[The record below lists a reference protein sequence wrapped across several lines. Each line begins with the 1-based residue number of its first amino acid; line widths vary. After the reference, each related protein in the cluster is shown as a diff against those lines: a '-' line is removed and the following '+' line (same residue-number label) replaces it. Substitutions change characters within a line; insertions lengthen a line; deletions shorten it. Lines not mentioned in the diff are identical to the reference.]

1 MGIFKKMK
9 EKKEKEKKAK
19 QEAVDRYLE
28 EVVFPSLLFK
38 RILKLDYSNM
48 IKIAKAVSKKTN
60 KNLLFILFDMTKCGL
75 KYQAGYYDYQE
86 FEFYNLNKE
95 QRETYLTRGKNNEI
109 IKKFND
115 KSKFYIFDN
124 KEEMY
129 KIYNKFLKRQW
140 MVLNENNYNDFLDF
154 FKQNKVIIVKP
165 IDGEGG
171 KGIEKY
177 EYINDEESKIV
188 YSSLLF
194 KKQLLVEQ
202 CIKQHPD
209 MNKLY
214 NKSVNTL
221 RMFTFYKDG
230 QAYFLQAILK
240 VGNGGVVDNFSSGG
254 MYTYVDDEGTVYA
267 EAIDQMDNKYYKH
280 PISNETIVGFKVP
293 MFKEAV
299 SMVKEAAKVVPEMGY
314 IGWDV
319 AISEDGPVLVEGNCY
334 PGVFQVKP
342 SLVEKKEGIIPK
354 YNKVMQ
360 IFGNCYNAN
369 NSTIQRNNFN

>member
-1 MGIFKKMK
+1 M
-9 EKKEKEKKAK
+9 EKIK
-19 QEAVDRYLE
+19 Y
-28 EVVFPSLLFK
+28 LFK

-48 IKIAKAVSKKTN
+48 IKIAKAVSRKTN

-165 IDGEGG
+165 IDGESG

-299 SMVKEAAKVVPEMGY
+299 SMVKEAAKVVPEMRY

-360 IFGNCYNAN
+360 ILGNCYNAN

>member
-1 MGIFKKMK
+1 MGKIK
-9 EKKEKEKKAK
+9 
-19 QEAVDRYLE
+19 Y
-28 EVVFPSLLFK
+28 LFK

-48 IKIAKAVSKKTN
+48 IKIARAVSKKTN
-60 KNLLFILFDMTKCGL
+60 KNLLFILFDMTRCGL

-254 MYTYVDDEGTVYA
+254 MYTYVDDKGTVYA

-360 IFGNCYNAN
+360 IFGNCYNTN

>member
-1 MGIFKKMK
+1 M
-9 EKKEKEKKAK
+9 EKIK
-19 QEAVDRYLE
+19 Y
-28 EVVFPSLLFK
+28 LFK

-48 IKIAKAVSKKTN
+48 IKITKAVSKKTN
-60 KNLLFILFDMTKCGL
+60 KNLLFVLFDMTKCGL

-299 SMVKEAAKVVPEMGY
+299 GMVKEAAKVVPEMGY

-354 YNKVMQ
+354 YNKVMR

>member
-1 MGIFKKMK
+1 M
-9 EKKEKEKKAK
+9 EKIK
-19 QEAVDRYLE
+19 Y
-28 EVVFPSLLFK
+28 LFK

-60 KNLLFILFDMTKCGL
+60 KNLLFVLFDMTKCGL

-267 EAIDQMDNKYYKH
+267 EAIDQMNNKYYKH

-299 SMVKEAAKVVPEMGY
+299 GMVKEAAKVVPEMGY

-354 YNKVMQ
+354 YNKVMR

>member
-1 MGIFKKMK
+1 MGKIK
-9 EKKEKEKKAK
+9 
-19 QEAVDRYLE
+19 Y
-28 EVVFPSLLFK
+28 LFK

-60 KNLLFILFDMTKCGL
+60 KNLLFILFDMTRCGL

-140 MVLNENNYNDFLDF
+140 MVLNENNYNDFLNF

-188 YSSLLF
+188 YGSLLF

-221 RMFTFYKDG
+221 RMFTFYKER

-240 VGNGGVVDNFSSGG
+240 IGNGGVVDNFSSGG

-299 SMVKEAAKVVPEMGY
+299 DMVKEAAKVVPEMGY

-360 IFGNCYNAN
+360 IFGNCYNTN
-369 NSTIQRNNFN
+369 NSTIQKNNFN

>member
-1 MGIFKKMK
+1 M
-9 EKKEKEKKAK
+9 EKIK
-19 QEAVDRYLE
+19 Y
-28 EVVFPSLLFK
+28 LFK

-60 KNLLFILFDMTKCGL
+60 KNLLFVLFDMTKCGL

-299 SMVKEAAKVVPEMGY
+299 GMVKEAAKVVPEMGY

-369 NSTIQRNNFN
+369 KLNHTKEQF

>member
-1 MGIFKKMK
+1 M
-9 EKKEKEKKAK
+9 EKIK
-19 QEAVDRYLE
+19 Y
-28 EVVFPSLLFK
+28 LFK

-115 KSKFYIFDN
+115 KAKFYIFDN

-354 YNKVMQ
+354 YNKVMR

>member
-1 MGIFKKMK
+1 M
-9 EKKEKEKKAK
+9 EKIK
-19 QEAVDRYLE
+19 Y
-28 EVVFPSLLFK
+28 LFK

-60 KNLLFILFDMTKCGL
+60 KNLLFVLFDMTKCGL

-354 YNKVMQ
+354 YNKVMR

>member
-1 MGIFKKMK
+1 
-9 EKKEKEKKAK
+9 
-19 QEAVDRYLE
+19 
-28 EVVFPSLLFK
+28 
-38 RILKLDYSNM
+38 
-48 IKIAKAVSKKTN
+48 
-60 KNLLFILFDMTKCGL
+60 
-75 KYQAGYYDYQE
+75 
-86 FEFYNLNKE
+86 
-95 QRETYLTRGKNNEI
+95 
-109 IKKFND
+109 
-115 KSKFYIFDN
+115 
-124 KEEMY
+124 MY

-299 SMVKEAAKVVPEMGY
+299 GMVKEAAKVVPEMGY

-342 SLVEKKEGIIPK
+342 SLVEKKR
-354 YNKVMQ
+354 
-360 IFGNCYNAN
+360 
-369 NSTIQRNNFN
+369 RNNTKI

>member
-1 MGIFKKMK
+1 M
-9 EKKEKEKKAK
+9 
-19 QEAVDRYLE
+19 
-28 EVVFPSLLFK
+28 FK

-354 YNKVMQ
+354 YNKVMR

-369 NSTIQRNNFN
+369 N

>member
-1 MGIFKKMK
+1 M
-9 EKKEKEKKAK
+9 EKIK
-19 QEAVDRYLE
+19 Y
-28 EVVFPSLLFK
+28 LFK

-299 SMVKEAAKVVPEMGY
+299 RMVKEAAKVVTEMGY

-354 YNKVMQ
+354 YNKVMR

-369 NSTIQRNNFN
+369 N

>member
-1 MGIFKKMK
+1 M
-9 EKKEKEKKAK
+9 EKIK
-19 QEAVDRYLE
+19 Y
-28 EVVFPSLLFK
+28 LFK

-95 QRETYLTRGKNNEI
+95 QRKTYLTRGKNNEI
-109 IKKFND
+109 VKKFND

-177 EYINDEESKIV
+177 EYINGEESKIV

-299 SMVKEAAKVVPEMGY
+299 GMVKEAAKVVPEMGY

-354 YNKVMQ
+354 YNKVMR

>member
-1 MGIFKKMK
+1 M
-9 EKKEKEKKAK
+9 EKIK
-19 QEAVDRYLE
+19 Y
-28 EVVFPSLLFK
+28 LFK

-60 KNLLFILFDMTKCGL
+60 KNLLFVLFDMTKCGL

-267 EAIDQMDNKYYKH
+267 EVIDQMDNKYYKH

-299 SMVKEAAKVVPEMGY
+299 GMVKEAAKVVPEMGY

-354 YNKVMQ
+354 YNKVMR

>member
-1 MGIFKKMK
+1 M
-9 EKKEKEKKAK
+9 EKIK
-19 QEAVDRYLE
+19 Y
-28 EVVFPSLLFK
+28 LFK

-354 YNKVMQ
+354 YNKVMR

>member
-1 MGIFKKMK
+1 M
-9 EKKEKEKKAK
+9 EKIK
-19 QEAVDRYLE
+19 Y
-28 EVVFPSLLFK
+28 LFK

-177 EYINDEESKIV
+177 KYINDEESKIV

-360 IFGNCYNAN
+360 ILGNCYNAN
-369 NSTIQRNNFN
+369 NSTIQGNNFN

>member
-1 MGIFKKMK
+1 M
-9 EKKEKEKKAK
+9 EKIK
-19 QEAVDRYLE
+19 Y
-28 EVVFPSLLFK
+28 LFK

-95 QRETYLTRGKNNEI
+95 QRKTYLTRGKNNEI
-109 IKKFND
+109 VKKFND
-115 KSKFYIFDN
+115 KSKFCIFDN

-299 SMVKEAAKVVPEMGY
+299 GMVKEAAKVVPEMGY

-354 YNKVMQ
+354 YNKVMR

>member
-1 MGIFKKMK
+1 M
-9 EKKEKEKKAK
+9 EKIK
-19 QEAVDRYLE
+19 Y
-28 EVVFPSLLFK
+28 LFK

-95 QRETYLTRGKNNEI
+95 QRKTYLTRGKNNEI
-109 IKKFND
+109 VKKFND

-267 EAIDQMDNKYYKH
+267 DAIDQMDNKYYKH

-299 SMVKEAAKVVPEMGY
+299 GMVKEAAKVVPEMGY

-354 YNKVMQ
+354 YNKVMR

>member
-1 MGIFKKMK
+1 M
-9 EKKEKEKKAK
+9 EKIK
-19 QEAVDRYLE
+19 Y
-28 EVVFPSLLFK
+28 LFK

-154 FKQNKVIIVKP
+154 FKQNKIIIVKP

-354 YNKVMQ
+354 YNKVMR

-369 NSTIQRNNFN
+369 N

>member
-1 MGIFKKMK
+1 M
-9 EKKEKEKKAK
+9 EKIK
-19 QEAVDRYLE
+19 Y
-28 EVVFPSLLFK
+28 LFK

-60 KNLLFILFDMTKCGL
+60 KNLLFVLFDMTKCGL

-299 SMVKEAAKVVPEMGY
+299 SMVKEVAKVVPEMGY

-354 YNKVMQ
+354 YNKVMR

-369 NSTIQRNNFN
+369 NSTIQRDNFN

>member
-1 MGIFKKMK
+1 M
-9 EKKEKEKKAK
+9 EKIK
-19 QEAVDRYLE
+19 Y
-28 EVVFPSLLFK
+28 LFK

-60 KNLLFILFDMTKCGL
+60 KNLLFVLFDMTKCGL

-240 VGNGGVVDNFSSGG
+240 VGNGGVVDNFSIGG

-299 SMVKEAAKVVPEMGY
+299 GMVKEAAKVVPEMGY

-354 YNKVMQ
+354 YNKVMR

>member
-1 MGIFKKMK
+1 M
-9 EKKEKEKKAK
+9 EKIK
-19 QEAVDRYLE
+19 Y
-28 EVVFPSLLFK
+28 LFK

-48 IKIAKAVSKKTN
+48 IKIAKDVSKKTN

-165 IDGEGG
+165 IDGESG

-299 SMVKEAAKVVPEMGY
+299 GMVKEAAKVVPEMGY

-342 SLVEKKEGIIPK
+342 SLVEEKKGIIPK
-354 YNKVMQ
+354 YNKVMR

>member
-1 MGIFKKMK
+1 M
-9 EKKEKEKKAK
+9 EKIK
-19 QEAVDRYLE
+19 Y
-28 EVVFPSLLFK
+28 LFK

-115 KSKFYIFDN
+115 KAKFYIFDN

-267 EAIDQMDNKYYKH
+267 EVIDQMDNKYYKH

-299 SMVKEAAKVVPEMGY
+299 GMVKEAAKVVPEMGY

-354 YNKVMQ
+354 YNKVMR

>member
-1 MGIFKKMK
+1 M
-9 EKKEKEKKAK
+9 EKIK
-19 QEAVDRYLE
+19 Y
-28 EVVFPSLLFK
+28 LFK

-254 MYTYVDDEGTVYA
+254 MYTYIDDEGTVYA

-354 YNKVMQ
+354 YNKVMR

>member
-1 MGIFKKMK
+1 M
-9 EKKEKEKKAK
+9 EKIK
-19 QEAVDRYLE
+19 Y
-28 EVVFPSLLFK
+28 LFK

-60 KNLLFILFDMTKCGL
+60 KNLLFVLFDMTKCGL

-240 VGNGGVVDNFSSGG
+240 VGNGGVVDNFSIGG

-299 SMVKEAAKVVPEMGY
+299 GMVKEAAKVVPEMEY

-354 YNKVMQ
+354 YNKVMR

>member
-1 MGIFKKMK
+1 M
-9 EKKEKEKKAK
+9 EKIK
-19 QEAVDRYLE
+19 Y
-28 EVVFPSLLFK
+28 LFK

-360 IFGNCYNAN
+360 ILETVIMLITQPYKG
-369 NSTIQRNNFN
+369 TILIDHPMRDKLYLMKF

>member
-1 MGIFKKMK
+1 M
-9 EKKEKEKKAK
+9 EKIK
-19 QEAVDRYLE
+19 Y
-28 EVVFPSLLFK
+28 LFK

-354 YNKVMQ
+354 YNKQ

>member
-1 MGIFKKMK
+1 M
-9 EKKEKEKKAK
+9 EKIK
-19 QEAVDRYLE
+19 Y
-28 EVVFPSLLFK
+28 LFK

-115 KSKFYIFDN
+115 KLKFYIFDN

-299 SMVKEAAKVVPEMGY
+299 GMVKEAAKVVPEMGY

-354 YNKVMQ
+354 YNKVMR

-369 NSTIQRNNFN
+369 NSTIQRDNFN

>member
-1 MGIFKKMK
+1 M
-9 EKKEKEKKAK
+9 EKIK
-19 QEAVDRYLE
+19 Y
-28 EVVFPSLLFK
+28 LFK

-115 KSKFYIFDN
+115 KAKFYIFDN

-267 EAIDQMDNKYYKH
+267 EAIDQMNNKYYKH

-299 SMVKEAAKVVPEMGY
+299 GMVKEAAKVVPEMGY

-354 YNKVMQ
+354 YNKVMR